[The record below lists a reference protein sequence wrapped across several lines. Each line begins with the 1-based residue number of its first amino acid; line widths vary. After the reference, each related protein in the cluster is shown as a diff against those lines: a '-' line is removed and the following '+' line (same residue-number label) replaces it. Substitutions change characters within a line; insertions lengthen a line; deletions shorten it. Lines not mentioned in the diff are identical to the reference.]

1 MPGLRIQDGAGTGA
15 EAKVTADNRL
25 DTSSRQNP
33 RLYYISRDEGQVYSV
48 TSHDASA
55 AAGTYIL
62 YLKNDS
68 TTKNI
73 YIDEIIVGGVETVL
87 WKLWF
92 VTGTAAAGNALTPTN
107 LNKTSTN
114 AASATSRGDDS
125 ITGLSTAG
133 QIGSVRSSAND
144 HADLSTRDAIIL
156 GQNDAIA
163 IEYDTGTTG
172 IAEAEIVFYYE

>member
-1 MPGLRIQDGAGTGA
+1 MPGFRIQDGSGTGR

-33 RLYYISRDEGQVYSV
+33 RLYYISRDDGQVYSA

-55 AAGTYIL
+55 AAGTYII
-62 YLKNDS
+62 YLKNIS

-73 YIDEIIVGGVETVL
+73 YVDEVIVGGVETAL

-92 VTGTAAAGNALTPTN
+92 VTGTAAGGSVLTPTN
-107 LNKTSTN
+107 LNKTSAN
-114 AASATSRGDDS
+114 AADATSRGNDS
-125 ITGLSTAG
+125 ITGLTTAG
-133 QIGSVRSSAND
+133 QIGAVRSSANG
-144 HADLSTRDAIIL
+144 HADLSTRDSIIL
-156 GQNDAIA
+156 GQGDAIA